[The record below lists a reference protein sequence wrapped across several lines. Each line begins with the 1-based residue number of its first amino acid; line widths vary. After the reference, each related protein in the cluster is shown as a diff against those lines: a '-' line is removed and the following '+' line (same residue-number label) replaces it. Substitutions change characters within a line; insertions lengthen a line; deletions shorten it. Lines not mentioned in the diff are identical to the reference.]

1 MDVKARYLSNLGALT
16 QAECLALRQ
25 KKVLVAGC
33 GGLGGYL
40 LEYLLRL
47 GVGAIAACDG
57 DVFEAGNLNRQLL
70 STPAALGRSKAGEA
84 LRRAAEV
91 NPEVRFQAVPEF
103 LTRENAPALLAGCDL
118 ALDALDNV
126 KSRQMLARACAAL
139 NIPLVH
145 GAIQGWYAQVA
156 VIPPG
161 CDLLD
166 RLYPAGEPAAGDKS
180 SLAFTPA
187 LCAALQASEAV
198 KLLCGRDSPLAG
210 KLLCADLLN
219 QDYEVLSLP
228 PESV

>member
-1 MDVKARYLSNLGALT
+1 MHEIQAKSILSPRGGINVYRGCTHGCIYCDSRSTCYQMDHAFEDVAVKVNAP
-16 QAECLALRQ
+16 E
-25 KKVLVAGC
+25 
-33 GGLGGYL
+33 L
-40 LEYLLRL
+40 LEEARRQA
-47 GVGAIAACDG
+47 GA
-57 DVFEAGNLNRQLL
+57 E
-70 STPAALGRSKAGEA
+70 T
-84 LRRAAEV
+84 
-91 NPEVRFQAVPEF
+91 
-103 LTRENAPALLAGCDL
+103 
-118 ALDALDNV
+118 
-126 KSRQMLARACAAL
+126 RQMLARACAAL

-166 RLYPAGEPAAGDKS
+166 RLYPAGETAAGDKS